1 MIRIRKRG
9 RKYLSLVVFFA
20 TFSLLSCLAGA
31 AKSAQETGHEAVYE
45 SSHESAHESGHGRDR
60 SGDLRDL
67 LYRFINFALLVIIL
81 FLAIRKS
88 GIKDSLSARIEEI
101 RQRLD
106 DLKKEKEEAET
117 RYKDIEKRLRDFEE
131 KKKDIVEEFKK
142 EGLAEKEKIIAAAK
156 EKAKQIIEQAGLT
169 VQQEMQSVKDRL
181 RKDVVDLAVQRAE
194 EIISKEITE
203 EDQDRLVNEF
213 IERVGKIH

>member
-1 MIRIRKRG
+1 MIRTGKRG

-20 TFSLLSCLAGA
+20 TFSLLSGLAGA

-45 SSHESAHESGHGRDR
+45 SSHESAQETGHGRDR

-117 RYKDIEKRLRDFEE
+117 RYKDIEKRLRDFEK